1 MRVDTFSY
9 ELPPERIAQR
19 PADDREAARLM
30 VLLGDGPRR
39 EVAVGELAS
48 LLPKGALVVLNDT
61 RVLRA
66 RLLGKKPETG
76 GKVEIFLVRKVGE
89 RSITIGPAEGP
100 GSETRESREG
110 LSREVEVWR
119 ALGKASKPLKFDTD
133 VIVGAT
139 EAPPGP
145 ACPPGLQLVV
155 RLLGRAEDD
164 GLLEVGLTVRG
175 GGSVEEAI
183 RALGHVPLPPYI
195 KRDDRAEDADRYQTV
210 FARVDGAVA
219 APTAG
224 LHVTRALLGRL
235 AVRECEVATVT
246 LHVGLGTFQPVS
258 VEDLDQHAMHN
269 ERFEVTRT
277 AARAIARARERGAPV
292 VAIGTTV
299 VRALESAADPE
310 RPGFV
315 RPMAGDTRLLI
326 QPGKPDAIKVVDIL
340 LTNFHLPRSTLLAM
354 VCAFGGTERVLSAYR
369 SAVEEGYRFY
379 SYGDAMLLDRD
390 RSSTNTSRPAASRT
404 EE

>member
-1 MRVDTFSY
+1 MRVETFSY
-9 ELPPERIAQR
+9 ELPPDRIAQR
-19 PADDREAARLM
+19 PAENREAARLLVM
-30 VLLGDGPRR
+30 TGAGRT
-39 EVAVGELAS
+39 ESTVGELAS
-48 LLPKGALVVLNDT
+48 LVPRGALIILNDT

-76 GKVEIFLVRKVGE
+76 GKVEIFLVRKIGE
-89 RSITIGPAEGP
+89 RRLTIRQADGEEPEV
-100 GSETRESREG
+100 RD
-110 LSREVEVWR
+110 VEVWR
-119 ALGKASKPLKFDTD
+119 ALGKASKPLKFETD
-133 VIVGAT
+133 VIVGGD
-139 EAPPGP
+139 APAGTP
-145 ACPPGLQLVV
+145 AGGLKLVV
-155 RLLGRAEDD
+155 HLLGRAEDD

-175 GGSVEEAI
+175 GGTVEEAI

-195 KRDDRAEDADRYQTV
+195 KREDRAEDTERYQTV

-235 AVRECEVATVT
+235 AVHECDVASVT
-246 LHVGLGTFQPVS
+246 LHVGLGTFQPVT
-258 VEDLDQHAMHN
+258 VEDLDQHPMHT

-277 AARAIARARERGAPV
+277 TARAIARARERGAPV

-315 RPMAGDTRLLI
+315 RPMAGDTNLLI
-326 QPGKPDAIKVVDIL
+326 QPGYQFRVVDVL
-340 LTNFHLPRSTLLAM
+340 MTNFHLPRSTLLAM

-369 SAVEEGYRFY
+369 AAVEDGFRFY
-379 SYGDAMLLDRD
+379 SYGDAMLLERAGA
-390 RSSTNTSRPAASRT
+390 PP
-404 EE
+404 

>member
-9 ELPPERIAQR
+9 ELPPERIAQE
-19 PADDREAARLM
+19 PTDDREAARLM
-30 VLLGDGPRR
+30 VLLGSGGRQ
-39 EVAVGELAS
+39 ESTVGDLAS
-48 LLPKGALVVLNDT
+48 FLPRGALVVLNDT

-66 RLLGKKPETG
+66 RLLAKKPETG
-76 GKVEIFLVRKVGE
+76 GKVEIFLVRKLGE
-89 RSITIGPAEGP
+89 RQIKVGADRAAPGADAESGE
-100 GSETRESREG
+100 GDAQESR
-110 LSREVEVWR
+110 RVEVWR

-133 VIVGAT
+133 ILVGAA
-139 EAPPGP
+139 EAPPGSV
-145 ACPPGLQLVV
+145 CPPGLQLVL

-183 RALGHVPLPPYI
+183 RVLGHVPLPPYI
-195 KRDDRAEDADRYQTV
+195 KRDDRAEDAERYQTV
-210 FARVDGAVA
+210 FARVEGAVA

-235 AVRECEVATVT
+235 AVRECDVATVT

-258 VEDLDQHAMHN
+258 VEDLDQHPMHS

-277 AARAIARARERGAPV
+277 TARAIARARERGAPV

-299 VRALESAADPE
+299 VRALESAADPD

-315 RPMAGDTRLLI
+315 RPMAGDTKLLI
-326 QPGKPDAIKVVDIL
+326 QPGYALRVVDVL

-369 SAVEEGYRFY
+369 SAVEDGYRFY
-379 SYGDAMLLDRD
+379 SYGDAMLIDRAEAGATRRID
-390 RSSTNTSRPAASRT
+390 
-404 EE
+404 

>member
-9 ELPPERIAQR
+9 ELPADRIAQQ

-30 VLLGDGPRR
+30 VLLGEGVRR
-39 EVAVGELAS
+39 QTTVGDLAS

-61 RVLRA
+61 RARSPRA
-66 RLLGKKPETG
+66 RLH
-76 GKVEIFLVRKVGE
+76 IGE
-89 RSITIGPAEGP
+89 EARDRREGRDLPRAEGRRAKAHDRGNGAGEERGP
-100 GSETRESREG
+100 ERDRATSE
-110 LSREVEVWR
+110 VAAWR

-133 VIVGAT
+133 ILVGAA
-139 EAPPGP
+139 EAPPGTVSS
-145 ACPPGLQLVV
+145 PGLQLSV

-164 GLLEVGLTVRG
+164 GLLEVGLSVRG
-175 GGSVEEAI
+175 DGSVEDAI

-195 KRDDRAEDADRYQTV
+195 KRDDRADDADRYQTV

-235 AVRECEVATVT
+235 AVRECEVATIT

-258 VEDLDQHAMHN
+258 VEDLDQHPMHN

-277 AARAIARARERGAPV
+277 VARAIALARERGAPV

-299 VRALESAADPE
+299 VRALESAADPD

-326 QPGKPDAIKVVDIL
+326 QPNPPSAPDAPSPIKVVDLL
-340 LTNFHLPRSTLLAM
+340 LTNFHLPRSTLLA
-354 VCAFGGTERVLSAYR
+354 ASFAPSAAPG
-369 SAVEEGYRFY
+369 SA
-379 SYGDAMLLDRD
+379 S
-390 RSSTNTSRPAASRT
+390 
-404 EE
+404 

>member
-9 ELPPERIAQR
+9 DLPPDRIAQQ
-19 PADDREAARLM
+19 PTDDREAARLM
-30 VLLGDGPRR
+30 VLLGDGAAARR
-39 EVAVGELAS
+39 EATVGDLAS
-48 LLPKGALVVLNDT
+48 FLPNGAVIVLNDT

-66 RLLGKKPETG
+66 RLLAKKPETG
-76 GKVEIFLVRKVGE
+76 GKVEIFLVRKLGE
-89 RSITIGPAEGP
+89 RKIVIGGGDAAEA
-100 GSETRESREG
+100 SEGERET
-110 LSREVEVWR
+110 REVEVWR

-133 VIVGAT
+133 IIVGPG
-139 EAPPGP
+139 EAPPGSI
-145 ACPPGLQLVV
+145 CPPGLQLIL

-175 GGSVEEAI
+175 GRSVEEAI

-195 KRDDRAEDADRYQTV
+195 KRDDRAEDAERYQTV

-235 AVRECEVATVT
+235 AVRECDVVTVT

-258 VEDLDQHAMHN
+258 VEDLDQHPMHT
-269 ERFEVTRT
+269 ERFEVSRT
-277 AARAIARARERGAPV
+277 TARAIARARERGAPV

-315 RPMAGDTRLLI
+315 RPMAGDTKLLI
-326 QPGKPDAIKVVDIL
+326 QPGYSLRVVDML

-354 VCAFGGTERVLSAYR
+354 VCAFGGTERVLGAYR
-369 SAVEEGYRFY
+369 AAVEEGYRFY
-379 SYGDAMLLDRD
+379 SYGDAMLLDRAQA
-390 RSSTNTSRPAASRT
+390 SGLVTATSTA
-404 EE
+404 

>member
-9 ELPPERIAQR
+9 ELPPDRIAQQ
-19 PADDREAARLM
+19 PTEDREAARLM
-30 VLLGDGPRR
+30 VLLGGA
-39 EVAVGELAS
+39 ESTTHQNATVGDLAS
-48 LLPKGALVVLNDT
+48 FLPKGALVVLNDT

-66 RLLGKKPETG
+66 RLLAKKPETG
-76 GKVEIFLVRKVGE
+76 GKVEIFLVRKVGQ
-89 RSITIGPAEGP
+89 RTLSIGDTDEEK
-100 GSETRESREG
+100 ETRD
-110 LSREVEVWR
+110 VEVWR

-133 VIVGAT
+133 VTVGAT
-139 EAPPGP
+139 EGPPGSV
-145 ACPPGLQLVV
+145 CPPGLQLVV

-175 GGSVEEAI
+175 AASVEDAI

-195 KRDDRAEDADRYQTV
+195 KRDDRADDAERYQTV

-224 LHVTRALLGRL
+224 LHITRALLGRL

-246 LHVGLGTFQPVS
+246 LHVGLGTFQPVTAQ
-258 VEDLDQHAMHN
+258 DLDDHPMHN

-326 QPGKPDAIKVVDIL
+326 QPGPGASALKVTDLL
-340 LTNFHLPRSTLLAM
+340 LTNFHLPRSTLLAL
-354 VCAFGGTERVLSAYR
+354 VCAFGGTERVLGAYKT
-369 SAVEEGYRFY
+369 AVDEGYRFY
-379 SYGDAMLLDRD
+379 SYGDAMLLDR
-390 RSSTNTSRPAASRT
+390 ASPGAHLATRGD
-404 EE
+404 